1 MKKIKRFILLAA
13 LAAMAA
19 VASVASPK
27 QPIDVAFAQLAQTLI
42 DMGAITHS
50 ETLEYEGGYH
60 KFYHFIIDK
69 EQRKLVDDFEAKTM
83 RPNVALAYMS
93 NFRKAGTM
101 TKSYGIGYGKDNAQ
115 SYSLGVYVDRNYD
128 ILYLRDP
135 MNKEKRYVYALVWW
149 MSGEKMNGS
158 LLKFYNFDPV
168 LQREKALKKTEG
180 RRVLHTE
187 SDSIMMV
194 DGSGKLVYS
203 NLDVANKVTK
213 YTSSSLLTA
222 VTSVCS
228 AYTSLAFSDGA
239 AKDVEYR
246 QILANRLVTLCNQG
260 RKTFDANDKKTCI
273 KLVESV
279 RSCEHDVVIKPLL
292 DAALT
297 LLKN

>member
-19 VASVASPK
+19 VASAAPPK

-42 DMGAITHS
+42 DMGAITNS
-50 ETLEYEGGYH
+50 EAQEYEGGYH
-60 KFYHFIIDK
+60 KFYNFVIDK

-93 NFRKAGTM
+93 NFRKAGTIA
-101 TKSYGIGYGKDNAQ
+101 KSNNIGYGKDNAL
-115 SYSLGVYVDRNYD
+115 SYRLGVYIDRNYD

-135 MNKEKRYVYALVWW
+135 LNKEKRYVYALVWW
-149 MSGEKMNGS
+149 MSGKKMNGS
-158 LLKFYNFDPV
+158 LLKFYNIDPV
-168 LQREKALKKTEG
+168 VQREKASKQTEG
-180 RRVLHTE
+180 RRVLRTE
-187 SDSIMMV
+187 SDSILMV

-203 NLDVANKVTK
+203 NLDIANKATK
-213 YTSSSLLTA
+213 FTSSSLLTA

-246 QILANRLVTLCNQG
+246 QILANRLVTLCNLG
-260 RKTFDANDKKTCI
+260 RKTFDANDKKACI
-273 KLVESV
+273 KQVEGV
-279 RSCEHDVVIKPLL
+279 RRCEPDVVNSTLL